1 MYNVM
6 ENSFSCFVNRLIEV
20 PLYAGQGFSYSGWDV
35 MQIIPWMALPLLL
48 VLFAGLYFMSLTRRK
63 HPHLHS

>member
-1 MYNVM
+1 M
-6 ENSFSCFVNRLIEV
+6 NRLVEL